1 LPITCTVLPLVGE
14 EANKGKKLLIME
26 NLKIQH
32 NLKPVAFTLRAKRY
46 MSNSLIFCIVFA
58 FQLTSCAP
66 NIVYRAQIGN
76 AKVIVKHIKCP
87 GADCTKIEARE
98 KGRLTMDIMC
108 GCNNGGI
115 TTGQEQ
121 VSSREVITAIIDSA
135 LVESFDVVYQLKG
148 PGLIIPLTEY
158 EKAIFLDLDSTK
170 FSKIPDCKRL
180 DFSKVIGFVQEQY
193 LIPVEY
199 KK

>member
-1 LPITCTVLPLVGE
+1 ME
-14 EANKGKKLLIME
+14 KLKLQE
-26 NLKIQH
+26 NLTRVVLT
-32 NLKPVAFTLRAKRY
+32 LKEKRY
-46 MSNSLIFCIVFA
+46 MSNNLFFCLVFA
-58 FQLTSCAP
+58 LQLTSCAP
-66 NIVYRAQIGN
+66 KIVYRAQIGN

-108 GCNNGGI
+108 GCNNAGI

-121 VSSREVITAIIDSA
+121 VSSREVITSIIDSA
-135 LVESFDVVYQLKG
+135 LVESFDFVYQLKG

-170 FSKIPDCKRL
+170 FSEIPDCKRF
-180 DFSKVIGFVQEQY
+180 DFSKVIGFVQEDQSGHGAMGSASRGG
-193 LIPVEY
+193 LPEGRRI
-199 KK
+199 